1 MSPQTSPTLRYTHA
15 RFISLLSGWKLKRYS
30 DGGPS
35 DLNRNRRRTKGKA
48 QRQARKAGR
57 A

>member
-1 MSPQTSPTLRYTHA
+1 MSPQTSPTLKYTHA

-35 DLNRNRRRTKGKA
+35 DLNRSRKRAQGKA
-48 QRQARKAGR
+48 QRRARKTTR
-57 A
+57 